1 MTAAPIALNARA
13 TSPLLVWVLAPV
25 VETDDPDIAWY
36 ADYSQSK
43 AEYDRA
49 FGALGLAWRWQ
60 PVTMRDHEAV
70 VQRIIRESAGH
81 EPVIL
86 NLCDG
91 DEVNGSPGIS
101 VIRCL
106 ERHGLRYTGA
116 DERFYDVTTSKIV
129 MKEAFDRAGV
139 PTSPWAV
146 VPRDGA
152 GIGEIIRRLGVPL
165 ILKPAVSA
173 GSMGITT
180 KSVVQSP
187 QALRA
192 ALKRLSEN
200 GGHGVRAAGPLPFC
214 DGAFQVV
221 CAFEV
226 LEHIPEDQATIAEI
240 ARVLR
245 PGGAFFVSVPVN
257 PALFTDFDHVCGH
270 VRRYDA
276 GALAAQLAVV
286 GLHIERWTT
295 QRNNFSRV
303 TGALVGGLLRGLAYF
318 PRLTMRLKRQAVEN
332 QLSRA
337 HTWRSDDLMLSHQDG
352 GLIAIA
358 RRR

>member
-1 MTAAPIALNARA
+1 MATGLIIVFLAASGALVSTAIAENEA
-13 TSPLLVWVLAPV
+13 
-25 VETDDPDIAWY
+25 I
-36 ADYSQSK
+36 
-43 AEYDRA
+43 YDR
-49 FGALGLAWRWQ
+49 LWR
-60 PVTMRDHEAV
+60 
-70 VQRIIRESAGH
+70 
-81 EPVIL
+81 
-86 NLCDG
+86 
-91 DEVNGSPGIS
+91 
-101 VIRCL
+101 
-106 ERHGLRYTGA
+106 
-116 DERFYDVTTSKIV
+116 
-129 MKEAFDRAGV
+129 
-139 PTSPWAV
+139 
-146 VPRDGA
+146 
-152 GIGEIIRRLGVPL
+152 GVPL
-165 ILKPAVSA
+165 VPHERWPIWNDLSA
-173 GSMGITT
+173 EL
-180 KSVVQSP
+180 
-187 QALRA
+187 QAGGRALELGCGTLPRVPVAGGYFADLSRA

-276 GALAAQLAVV
+276 GALAAQLAAV

-337 HTWRSDDLMLSHQDG
+337 HNWRTDDLMLSHQDG